1 VQEVTVQP
9 AAGTGTVLRC
19 LLRGEPDALLK
30 EAARH
35 HVVHWSAQDRD
46 LEALFLDFYRVP
58 AEELQTR
65 EEVGADA
72 R

>member
-1 VQEVTVQP
+1 VEEVAVE
-9 AAGTGTVLRC
+9 AATLRC

-35 HVVHWSAQDRD
+35 HVVHWTAQDRE

-58 AEELQTR
+58 AEELHTP